1 MIDIPYSLLLRWLV
15 FAGVMVI
22 GWVIIWDQGLLNA
35 LVAADASRLSIVI
48 ILIFIATCGHAG
60 WVVARLSR
68 QLDQL
73 RLAYEWLRADDESDI
88 DIVSGQVVIGGGRSL
103 PSGFLSDHIGNLIR
117 RYRSKGRSSRPLADQ
132 SQLLDALSKRIKSP
146 YQIGWVMAD
155 LMIKLGL
162 LGTVIGFTLMLH
174 AVSQIGEFDIT
185 TLQTM
190 LVDMSGGMRVALLTT
205 LTGLVGGMLTGLQ
218 YHMAERG
225 AEELIAGITEITEV
239 YVVPR
244 LEDDGSGE

>member
-1 MIDIPYSLLLRWLV
+1 MIDTPYFLLLRWLV
-15 FAGVMVI
+15 FTGVVLI
-22 GWVIIWDQGLLNA
+22 GWVIVWDQGLLNA
-35 LVAADASRLSIVI
+35 LLAADASRLSMIIIVI
-48 ILIFIATCGHAG
+48 FVATCAHAG

-73 RLAYEWLRADDESDI
+73 RVAYEWLRGDDQSDI
-88 DIVSGQVVIGGGRSL
+88 DIVSGQVVIGGQRSL
-103 PSGFLSDHIGNLIR
+103 PPGFLSDHIGNLVR
-117 RYRSKGRSSRPLADQ
+117 KYRSGRGAQRSIADQ
-132 SQLLDALSKRIKSP
+132 SQLLEALSKRIKSP
-146 YQIGWVMAD
+146 YQIGWVIAD

-162 LGTVIGFTLMLH
+162 LGTVIGFILMLR

-190 LVDMSGGMRVALLTT
+190 LVGMSGGMRVALLTT
-205 LTGLVGGMLTGLQ
+205 LSGLVGGILTGLQ

-244 LEDDGSGE
+244 LDRTPLGG

>member
-48 ILIFIATCGHAG
+48 MFIFIATCGHAG

-88 DIVSGQVVIGGGRSL
+88 EIVSGQVVIGGGRS
-103 PSGFLSDHIGNLIR
+103 
-117 RYRSKGRSSRPLADQ
+117 
-132 SQLLDALSKRIKSP
+132 
-146 YQIGWVMAD
+146 
-155 LMIKLGL
+155 
-162 LGTVIGFTLMLH
+162 
-174 AVSQIGEFDIT
+174 
-185 TLQTM
+185 
-190 LVDMSGGMRVALLTT
+190 
-205 LTGLVGGMLTGLQ
+205 
-218 YHMAERG
+218 
-225 AEELIAGITEITEV
+225 
-239 YVVPR
+239 
-244 LEDDGSGE
+244 